1 MPLTA
6 QSAVA
11 NLTALSLAQLP
22 QFATIFADFLGLGWR
37 KCLVGLAWPFEKGV

>member
-1 MPLTA
+1 VLTEG
-6 QSAVA
+6 VP
-11 NLTALSLAQLP
+11 LAQLP